1 MHCHFNCRL
10 VIGLLVLLAFSFFV
24 FGCQDDVGAGPMA
37 PDFSLKDMSGNTVSL
52 KQFRGKVV
60 LLDFW
65 ATWCPPCR
73 TSIPDLVALHN
84 KYKEEG
90 LVILGISM
98 DRPTTVND
106 ERLKRFGK
114 ILKINYPILRHDLNI
129 VENYFGKKAPSLPS
143 MYVIDRK
150 GRVRDFFEGH
160 DSETLKKSL
169 EGLLK

>member
-1 MHCHFNCRL
+1 MHCHFSSRL
-10 VIGLLVLLAFSFFV
+10 GIEIITLLVFSFFII
-24 FGCQDDVGAGPMA
+24 GCQDEVGAGPMA
-37 PDFSLKDMSGNTVSL
+37 PDFSLQDMSGNKVSL

-73 TSIPDLVALHN
+73 TSIPDLVELYK
-84 KYKEEG
+84 KYEKKG

-98 DRPTTVND
+98 DSRVRCD
-106 ERLKRFGK
+106 DDRLKRFGK

-129 VENYFGKKAPSLPS
+129 VENYFGKKAPSLPT

-150 GRVRDFFEGH
+150 GQVRDIFEGH
-160 DSETLKKSL
+160 DSEALKKSL

>member
-10 VIGLLVLLAFSFFV
+10 AIGVLTFLVCSFFL
-24 FGCQDDVGAGPMA
+24 FGCQDEVGAGPMA
-37 PDFSLKDMSGNTVSL
+37 PGFSLKDMSGNDVSL
-52 KQFRGKVV
+52 KQYRGKVV

-73 TSIPDLVALHN
+73 TSIPDLVEL
-84 KYKEEG
+84 YKNYKKKG

-98 DRPTTVND
+98 DSRVRVDD

-114 ILKINYPILRHDLNI
+114 ILKINYPILRHDLNV
-129 VENYFGKKAPSLPS
+129 VENYFGKKAPSLPT

-150 GRVRDFFEGH
+150 GQVRDIFEGH
-160 DSETLKKSL
+160 DAEALKKSV

>member
-1 MHCHFNCRL
+1 MHCHFNGRL
-10 VIGLLVLLAFSFFV
+10 AIGILTLLAFLFFAS
-24 FGCQDDVGAGPMA
+24 GCQDDVGAGPMA
-37 PDFSLKDMSGNTVSL
+37 PEFSLKDMSGNEFSL
-52 KQFRGKVV
+52 KQLRGKVV

-73 TSIPDLVALHN
+73 TSIPDLVKLHK
-84 KYKEEG
+84 KYKEDG
-90 LVILGISM
+90 LIILGISM
-98 DRPTTVND
+98 DRITTMND

-129 VENYFGKKAPSLPS
+129 VENYFGKKAPSLPT

-150 GRVRDFFEGH
+150 GRVRNIFEGH
-160 DSETLKKSL
+160 DPETLKKSL